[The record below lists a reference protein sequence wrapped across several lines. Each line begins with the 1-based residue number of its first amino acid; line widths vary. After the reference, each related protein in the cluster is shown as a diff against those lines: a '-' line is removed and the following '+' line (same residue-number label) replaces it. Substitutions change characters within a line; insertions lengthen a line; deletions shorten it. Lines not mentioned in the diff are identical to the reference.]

1 MVMTMN
7 ESHLDTVLLLAR
19 ARVELVRDIDR
30 GSSSHGL
37 SLSDLA
43 LLRQLA
49 SEPDGRMRRTDL
61 ARALGVTTSNVARQ
75 LGPLERM
82 GMVDR
87 ESNPKDAR
95 LALVVLTE
103 AGTRVER
110 EASAIAEERAKTAL
124 DRTWTAEQQATVA
137 ELLALAVPH

>member
-43 LLRQLA
+43 LLRELA
-49 SEPDGRMRRTDL
+49 SEPNGRMRRTDL

-103 AGTRVER
+103 AGARVER

-124 DRTWTAEQQATVA
+124 DRTWTVEQQATVA
-137 ELLALAVPH
+137 ELLSLAVPR